1 MVLGV
6 LLAFLPASLSHA
18 HGYLSWTSG
27 AAYAVGQ
34 ARQGDVVEIRTPDG
48 HTYIPLRSGAP
59 IWQPTRSGRV
69 ELAPG
74 EQVAIWLSPQGR
86 GLAVFGEGY

>member
-6 LLAFLPASLSHA
+6 LLAFLPASPSHA

-27 AAYAVGQ
+27 AAYSVGQ
-34 ARQGDVVEIRTPDG
+34 ARRGDVVEVRTSDG
-48 HTYIPLRSGAP
+48 HTYIPLRPGAA
-59 IWQPTRSGRV
+59 IWQATRAGRV

-74 EQVAIWLSPQGR
+74 EQVAIWLSPRGR
-86 GLAVFGEGY
+86 GMAVFGEGY